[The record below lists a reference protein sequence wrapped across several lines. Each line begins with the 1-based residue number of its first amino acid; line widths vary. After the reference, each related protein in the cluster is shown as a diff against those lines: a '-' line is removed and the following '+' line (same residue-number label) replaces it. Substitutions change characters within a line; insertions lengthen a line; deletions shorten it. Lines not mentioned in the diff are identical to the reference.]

1 MHLNPNINPNPNPD
15 PNPDPTP
22 DPDPNAT
29 LTLTLTLT
37 LALTL
42 TLTLALIPTLPLS
55 RSEEQ
60 VRETFHSLQGTVNVL
75 GRTNRE
81 VPLMEY
87 P

>member
-1 MHLNPNINPNPNPD
+1 MLIELMPGERP
-15 PNPDPTP
+15 
-22 DPDPNAT
+22 A
-29 LTLTLTLT
+29 
-37 LALTL
+37 ALR
-42 TLTLALIPTLPLS
+42 ARALS